1 MRDAIINEVA
11 GLTLAQ
17 TMLELVYA
25 DVLPLRSHSETIT
38 VMDKL
43 IEHGFSGRELDA
55 AQIHGVETD
64 DRPRNMG
71 DLRTGSHRKYLETKL
86 GQSSSYRTARGC
98 IRSPRC
104 KDYTTAVKLQLIL
117 TRINEARS

>member
-55 AQIHGVETD
+55 AGIHGVETD

-71 DLRTGSHRKYLETKL
+71 ELGTGDHRKYLETKL
-86 GQSSSYRTARGC
+86 GQNPSYRTARGC

-104 KDYTTAVKLQLIL
+104 KDYITAVKLQLIL
-117 TRINEARS
+117 TRMDEARS